1 MGCRHSSLDDENSS
15 LDQQKGKYKT
25 KIDPRI
31 LQKYDIQGNILWSK
45 GTADGVT
52 LNPYPWIFGTITGDS
67 WDLEMKIINYV

>member
-31 LQKYDIQGNILWSK
+31 LQKYDIQGNLLRSN
-45 GTADGVT
+45 GTADGLT
-52 LNPYPWIFGTITGDS
+52 LIRELGTVIERHFWKNPKSTS
-67 WDLEMKIINYV
+67 

>member
-45 GTADGVT
+45 GTADGSHLRVE
-52 LNPYPWIFGTITGDS
+52 L
-67 WDLEMKIINYV
+67 

>member
-31 LQKYDIQGNILWSK
+31 LQKYDIQGNKTSFSL
-45 GTADGVT
+45 DG
-52 LNPYPWIFGTITGDS
+52 L
-67 WDLEMKIINYV
+67 KIVLAR